1 MTVLYDAVIH
11 IKRHFNTHQLFGE
24 DNSKALKEDLDLLH
38 AVKAAIIN
46 SVKNGNSL
54 RGIIN
59 FEGTVREDDPT
70 SIVET
75 IYGKICIKCKWQ
87 WYCNAR

>member
-59 FEGTVREDDPT
+59 FEGTVREDDQHC
-70 SIVET
+70 
-75 IYGKICIKCKWQ
+75 GKNLRKDMYQ
-87 WYCNAR
+87 MQMAAVLQR